1 MMEQIFN
8 AEQRRVIEATGGCHL
23 VLAPPGCGKTAVL
36 AERIAYA
43 HEQGVPFS
51 DMACLTFTNRAARG
65 MRDRILSRLG
75 IAGGTDVDGTG
86 AAPGIDELFV
96 GNVHRFCLH
105 FLFDN
110 NLVAQHA
117 AVIDTDTS
125 ISIIAD
131 YLGEDELQ
139 VLDDNKSR
147 QRYSQLINLQHLMYQ
162 VRQGYPRRLMVHEDA
177 LPPRLLKEL
186 CLAFR
191 LDYTREASVQLY
203 EQADHYRD
211 EANPMS
217 PEARQL
223 LHQLYAARQYERYKQ
238 QNDLLDFEDL
248 LLVTYDAMSSHHSAH
263 RFRWLQVD
271 EVQDLNPLQLAIIDR
286 FTAPDATVVYLGDA
300 QQAIFSFMG
309 AKTDTLSLLRQ
320 RCGDAHFYNFYQ
332 NYRSPQYLLDIFN
345 RYAQYQLGIEPALL
359 PTTQNQQPMAAGDV
373 LLLEAQTNIDE
384 ANMVARLVQQ
394 RYEQHP
400 QETIAVVVAFNSDAD
415 EVSAAL
421 GRLPH
426 FKISGTDFFAT
437 PPMRLLLAHL
447 GVAHAEHDF
456 ISWSHIFTGLHVYA
470 SNSSARQA
478 VSAMMQLAVSPA
490 DLLVY
495 EDSTYVAEFVRAYEQ
510 QDIVVFDTETTGL
523 DVFTDDVVQLA
534 AIRVRQG
541 RVVDELNL
549 FIETDRPIPPMLGDV
564 VNPLVEEYPQH
575 PHLSHREALE
585 RFVSFARGCAI
596 LGHNATYDYQ
606 ILEHNMRRYA
616 PHLSMAALWTSSP
629 SGGGQEGAFSPSGG
643 GREGWGGKN
652 PSPSGGGREGA
663 FDSLKLARLLHPRQ
677 KSYKLRDLLTQL
689 GLEGENSHLA
699 SDDIVATLSLMTECY
714 ERGRSIVGRQL
725 EFLSRHRKMA
735 QRFRLLYA
743 ELYGHTQAQLYR
755 QHAASESPALSAELL
770 YAYRLLLDQ
779 GYIPPLP
786 KLDYIIRY
794 IDQDLLTPASG
805 TALATQLARH
815 YSELCTLKEADLCG
829 STSMPERVF
838 VSTVHKAKGLEF
850 DTVVVYD
857 AIEGKYPSAYATD
870 ASKRSEEARKFYVA
884 LSRARRRLVVSYCH
898 NAVTRWGSWYAKVLT
913 PYMEVLRSSFT

>member
-65 MRDRILSRLG
+65 MRDRILQRL
-75 IAGGTDVDGTG
+75 AMAVGTEADATAVVPDVD
-86 AAPGIDELFV
+86 DLFV

-131 YLGEDELQ
+131 FLGEDELQ

-147 QRYSQLINLQHLMYQ
+147 QRYSQMINLQHLMCQ

-203 EQADHYRD
+203 EQADHYRY
-211 EANPMS
+211 ETVPLS
-217 PEARQL
+217 PDARTL
-223 LHQLYAARQYERYKQ
+223 LRQLYAARQYERYKL
-238 QNDLLDFEDL
+238 QNDLLDYEDL
-248 LLVTYDAMSSHHSAH
+248 LLSTYDATSSHPAAH

-309 AKTDTLSLLRQ
+309 AKTDTLSMLHQ

-384 ANMVARLVQQ
+384 ANLVARLVQQ
-394 RYEQHP
+394 CYGQHP

-470 SNSSARQA
+470 SNSAARQA
-478 VSAMMQLAVSPA
+478 VSAMMQLAVSPV

-549 FIETDRPIPPMLGDV
+549 FVETSRDIPPMLGDV
-564 VNPLVEEYPQH
+564 VNPLVEEYARH

-616 PHLSMAALWTSSP
+616 PHLSMAALWALSPSGEGLCDSSSP
-629 SGGGQEGAFSPSGG
+629 SEGGQE
-643 GREGWGGKN
+643 E
-652 PSPSGGGREGA
+652 A

-677 KSYKLRDLLTQL
+677 KSYKLRDLLAQL

-735 QRFRLLYA
+735 RRFRLLYA

-755 QHAASESPALSAELL
+755 QPAAGEPPALSAELL
-770 YAYRLLLDQ
+770 HAYRLLLDQ
-779 GYIPPLP
+779 GYIPQLP
-786 KLDYIIRY
+786 KLDYIVRY

-870 ASKRSEEARKFYVA
+870 AAKRSEEARKFYVA

-898 NAVTRWGSWYAKVLT
+898 NAITRWGSWYAKVLT
-913 PYMEVLRSSFT
+913 PYMEVLRSSFI